1 MNSRKQNSTNAQKEL
16 ALAKIIQS
24 CKIKTYCG
32 IFLLVMQ
39 QIIFF
44 ALSYIGDTS
53 DPRKNTDI
61 MYILFFTYY
70 TIIPAFCTFIA
81 LSILIQQR
89 NFKQVYHQS
98 LPKPLQTR
106 AIIAT
111 VINLMSILS
120 IIIVPALTFIL

>member
-1 MNSRKQNSTNAQKEL
+1 MNSRNSHNTQKEL
-16 ALAKIIQS
+16 TLTKLTQS
-24 CKIKTYCG
+24 FKIKTYCG
-32 IFLLVMQ
+32 ICLLVMQ

-53 DPRKNTDI
+53 DPRKNTGI
-61 MYILFFTYY
+61 MYILFFAYY

-98 LPKPLQTR
+98 LTKPLQTR
-106 AIIAT
+106 AIIAA

-120 IIIVPALTFIL
+120 IIIVPALAFIL